1 VYVEAKA
8 RLAIVVSEKKRKL
21 RKEGRDDKI
30 DEDTP
35 DGYSKALW
43 ITVTK
48 VGRGPPPGACNEL
61 GVHRFGKGLLESLQ
75 CRTNP

>member
-1 VYVEAKA
+1 VRFHHPFREVYVEAKA

-21 RKEGRDDKI
+21 RKEGRDDRI

-48 VGRGPPPGACNEL
+48 VWNVVVRSDNVSFANIS
-61 GVHRFGKGLLESLQ
+61 SL
-75 CRTNP
+75 